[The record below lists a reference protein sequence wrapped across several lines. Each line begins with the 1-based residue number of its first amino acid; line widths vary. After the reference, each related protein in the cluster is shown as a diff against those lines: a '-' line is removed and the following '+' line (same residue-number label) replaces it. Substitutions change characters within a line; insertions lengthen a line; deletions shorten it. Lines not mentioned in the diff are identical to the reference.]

1 MGNKCT
7 TFLEFF
13 DSLVQSSGTTVPDE
27 VQEFYDMLKESQGTS
42 SDKQVFTATGLVILE
57 YMQQCDS
64 KTMKAKDIAEGV
76 LLSSRKVSGAMRKLV
91 NDGYVEKFGTNPVNY
106 SITNQGKEIDLTIYK
121 ENLNN
126 EED

>member
-13 DSLVQSSGTTVPDE
+13 DNLVQSSGVTVPDE
-27 VQEFYDMLKESQGTS
+27 VQEFYDMLKDSQGTT
-42 SDKQVFTATGLVILE
+42 SDKPVFTETGLVILK

>member
-13 DSLVQSSGTTVPDE
+13 DNLVQSSGIAVPDE
-27 VQEFYDMLKESQGTS
+27 VQEFYDMLKDSQGTS
-42 SDKQVFTATGLVILE
+42 SDKPVFTDTGLIILE
-57 YMQQCDS
+57 YMQESDN
-64 KTMKAKDIAEGV
+64 KTLKAKDIAEGV

-106 SITNQGKEIDLTIYK
+106 SITNQGKQIDLTIYK
-121 ENLNN
+121 ESSAK
-126 EED
+126 EE

>member
-1 MGNKCT
+1 MSNKCT
-7 TFLEFF
+7 AFLEFF
-13 DSLVQSSGTTVPDE
+13 DSLVKSSGATVPDE
-27 VQEFYDMLKESQGTS
+27 VQEFYDMLKDSQGAT
-42 SDKQVFTATGLVILE
+42 SDKPVFTETGIVILE
-57 YMQQCDS
+57 YMQQCNS
-64 KTMKAKDIAEGV
+64 KTLKAKDIAEGV

-121 ENLNN
+121 ENLSN